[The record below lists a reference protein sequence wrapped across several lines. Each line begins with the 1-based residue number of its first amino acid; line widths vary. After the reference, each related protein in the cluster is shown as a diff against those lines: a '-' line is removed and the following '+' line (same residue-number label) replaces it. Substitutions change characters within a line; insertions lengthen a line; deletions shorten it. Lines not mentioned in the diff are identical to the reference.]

1 MPQNFNQKVIRKLED
16 YIEQLK
22 ENNESIHED
31 NEEELTNKTIA
42 SLKNKRIII
51 AHSHEAKARRIIY
64 QYIRQIKQ
72 EEFQDVMQ
80 QLRTMMN

>member
-1 MPQNFNQKVIRKLED
+1 MPPNFNQKVIRQLED
-16 YIEQLK
+16 HIEQLK
-22 ENNESIHED
+22 ENNECIHED

-42 SLKNKRIII
+42 SLKTRRVII

-64 QYIRQIKQ
+64 QYIRQMKQ

>member
-1 MPQNFNQKVIRKLED
+1 MPQNFKQKVIRKLED

-31 NEEELTNKTIA
+31 NEEELTNKTIV

-64 QYIRQIKQ
+64 QHIRQLKQ